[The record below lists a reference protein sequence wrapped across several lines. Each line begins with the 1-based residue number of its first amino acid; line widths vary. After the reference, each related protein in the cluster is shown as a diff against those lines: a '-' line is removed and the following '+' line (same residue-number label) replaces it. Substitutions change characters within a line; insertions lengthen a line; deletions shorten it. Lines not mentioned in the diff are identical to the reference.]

1 MRRTAITYDPANL
14 LHTQQGHPENAR
26 RMQRTRKLLKN
37 DGILTS
43 LLNVPPRPA
52 PLDAVLRIHD
62 ASYVERLQSVSML
75 GGAHLDSDTYLNAH
89 SYAAALAA
97 AGGLIRIIDTVLS
110 GEADNGFAL
119 SRPPGHHALPDLG
132 MGFCLLANVA
142 IGARWAQDWREVDR
156 VLIVDLDV
164 HHGNGT
170 QDIFYADPSVMF
182 FSIHESPHY
191 PGTGAAVETGA
202 GEGKGTTINIPF
214 PAYVGDE
221 GYLAAIRQILAPAA
235 REFEPE
241 LILVSAGFDAHW
253 MDPLADMRLS
263 ITGYGRI
270 MQELLDLAD
279 ELCHGRLAV
288 VLEGGYHVD
297 VLAHSVLT
305 ALRTLSG
312 SELGPSD
319 PFGPPPDGERDALGL
334 VEQLRRMHGIIDPPH
349 YSTPYV

>member
-1 MRRTAITYDPANL
+1 
-14 LHTQQGHPENAR
+14 
-26 RMQRTRKLLKN
+26 
-37 DGILTS
+37 
-43 LLNVPPRPA
+43 
-52 PLDAVLRIHD
+52 
-62 ASYVERLQSVSML
+62 
-75 GGAHLDSDTYLNAH
+75 
-89 SYAAALAA
+89 
-97 AGGLIRIIDTVLS
+97 
-110 GEADNGFAL
+110 
-119 SRPPGHHALPDLG
+119 

-156 VLIVDLDV
+156 VLIVDFDV

-319 PFGPPPDGERDALGL
+319 PWTSARRRARCAGLGGTTAPHARHHSI
-334 VEQLRRMHGIIDPPH
+334 RRTLHPLCLAGKR
-349 YSTPYV
+349 TPWMIPAANRCRRP

>member
-1 MRRTAITYDPANL
+1 M
-14 LHTQQGHPENAR
+14 
-26 RMQRTRKLLKN
+26 
-37 DGILTS
+37 
-43 LLNVPPRPA
+43 
-52 PLDAVLRIHD
+52 
-62 ASYVERLQSVSML
+62 
-75 GGAHLDSDTYLNAH
+75 
-89 SYAAALAA
+89 AA

-156 VLIVDLDV
+156 VLIVDFDV

-221 GYLAAIRQILAPAA
+221 GYLARSGKSWRPP

-241 LILVSAGFDAHW
+241 LILVSTPALTPTGWTRWRTCASASPAMAASCRNCSTLQTSCATAVGGCAG
-253 MDPLADMRLS
+253 
-263 ITGYGRI
+263 
-270 MQELLDLAD
+270 
-279 ELCHGRLAV
+279 
-288 VLEGGYHVD
+288 GGYHVD

-305 ALRTLSG
+305 ACA
-312 SELGPSD
+312 PS
-319 PFGPPPDGERDALGL
+319 AAA
-334 VEQLRRMHGIIDPPH
+334 
-349 YSTPYV
+349 S